1 MFGFSNKSGQF
12 FLLRFIIGEQAVE
25 TLLSDLADRVGFIE
39 LLDDTVKLVDSP
51 AALV

>member
-1 MFGFSNKSGQF
+1 M
-12 FLLRFIIGEQAVE
+12 LRFIICEQAVK
-25 TLLSDLADRVGFIE
+25 TLLSDLADGVGFIE